1 MERLILTCG
10 RYAPVTAGDTQAR
23 VKAMEAYLAR
33 LSEEL
38 ERLMEELSRM
48 TDGLSGRSAATAS
61 REEGGV

>member
-10 RYAPVTAGDTQAR
+10 RYTPVTAGDTQAR

-38 ERLMEELSRM
+38 EHLMGELSRM